1 MKSIL
6 SLGRLILSLVITIL
20 FGSAFAAWLDAKF
33 VNPPVFE
40 AVFKK
45 FSDVAAEVTAR
56 MPRVHGAPV
65 CIGEPEKI
73 GIHHLERPDFGDMVT
88 VKEGEI
94 PVFWPCGVTPQSVV
108 MNTCPP
114 FAITHAPGH
123 MLIADVKNSD
133 LMD

>member
-1 MKSIL
+1 MVVSM
-6 SLGRLILSLVITIL
+6 RPMTPEQ
-20 FGSAFAAWLDAKF
+20 AKL
-33 VNPPVFE
+33 
-40 AVFKK
+40 
-45 FSDVAAEVTAR
+45 AAEVTAR

-65 CIGEPEKI
+65 CIGKPEEI
-73 GIHHLERPDFGDMVT
+73 GIHDLNHPHFGDMVT

-123 MLIADVKNSD
+123 MLIADVKNID